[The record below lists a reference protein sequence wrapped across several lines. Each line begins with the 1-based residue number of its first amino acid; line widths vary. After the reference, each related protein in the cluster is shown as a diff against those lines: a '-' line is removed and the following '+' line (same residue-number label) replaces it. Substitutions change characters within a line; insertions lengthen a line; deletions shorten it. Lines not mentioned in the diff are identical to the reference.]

1 MHQFS
6 RSGFTFD
13 VSDDGP
19 ADGPVIVLLHGFPE
33 NRSSWAALTPLLV
46 EAGFRV
52 LAPDQRGYS
61 PGARPTSRRSLRHAG
76 ARRRRTRTASML
88 RAPSA
93 CTWWGMTGAGE
104 WRGRSLTR
112 TPTACTR

>member
-1 MHQFS
+1 MQQFS

-33 NRSSWAALTPLLV
+33 NRTSWAALTPLLL

-61 PGARPTSRRSLRHAG
+61 PGARPTSRRSYAMPELVADALALVDAAG
-76 ARRRRTRTASML
+76 APPPPVGGPGSGGGGSWAIAS
-88 RAPSA
+88 P
-93 CTWWGMTGAGE
+93 
-104 WRGRSLTR
+104 
-112 TPTACTR
+112 PPH

>member
-1 MHQFS
+1 MQQFS

-33 NRSSWAALTPLLV
+33 NRTSWAALPPLLV

-52 LAPDQRGYS
+52 RPPDRRGYP
-61 PGARPTSRRSLRHAG
+61 PGARPTSRRSYAMPELVGDVLALVDAAG
-76 ARRRRTRTASML
+76 AG
-88 RAPSA
+88 RALV
-93 CTWWGMTGAGE
+93 GGDEGGGGE
-104 WRGRSLTR
+104 GG
-112 TPTACTR
+112 

>member
-1 MHQFS
+1 MQQFS

-33 NRSSWAALTPLLV
+33 NRTSWAALTPLLV

-61 PGARPTSRRSLRHAG
+61 PGARGLSAGRAPTGPPQLCDARAG
-76 ARRRRTRTASML
+76 WRCAGTGRCGRRRTR
-88 RAPSA
+88 A
-93 CTWWGMTGAGE
+93 CRGARLGR
-104 WRGRSLTR
+104 RG
-112 TPTACTR
+112 